1 MYQKA
6 KYLTT
11 ISCNNLATLYLFCKD
26 GKILIPVETKDYNP
40 SSSIITLS
48 NIAFAFNIKFIN
60 SKLNRMYD
68 GSCSA
73 QIALK
78 RNDRVVNINT
88 SPFVAAKA
96 AALFNKPLLIED
108 RLVKT
113 LGLKVTKEMI
123 QEAIEYA
130 PVSD

>member
-11 ISCNNLATLYLFCKD
+11 ISCDNLSTSYLFCKE
-26 GKILIPVETKDYNP
+26 GKILIPVETENYNP
-40 SSSIITLS
+40 SSSIIALS
-48 NIAFAFNIKFIN
+48 SIAFAFDIKFIN
-60 SKLNRMYD
+60 SKLNRMYN
-68 GSCSA
+68 GSCGA
-73 QIALK
+73 QISLK
-78 RNDRVVNINT
+78 RNNRVVNINT
-88 SPFVAAKA
+88 SPFVAVKA

-130 PVSD
+130 PVND